1 LQPDAALRDVRDVLV
16 DASSGVVRLGDA
28 ERESLAAYA
37 ARASWPA
44 GFVVY
49 QRSAAAD
56 GVFVVSRG
64 RIVLRS
70 RVRAGRGFVPWI
82 ACPGETFGS
91 EGLSPSS
98 RYATDARADE
108 ESETLF
114 LSSARFRAFVR
125 EQPQHSLTLI
135 NQLMAER
142 ALLLD
147 KLRELTTLSVE
158 QRLIA
163 TLVRMASNNTF
174 TGEDG
179 RIVLCSARY
188 RLLCELVGAT
198 RESVSLVLGRLA
210 SEGVVE
216 RSGTTLFVCGSTSA
230 YSRELVDQC
239 LRSGITVYPMPGSGA
254 AAWIEPVAAA
264 LARDGRALMNIGR
277 PIDRSPGA
285 GARLQTALAEA
296 VARLLIDHQIDNL
309 LVEGGATASA
319 VCRRMGWED
328 FHVEAELCPGV
339 VQMRIA
345 ADDATSAPKLIIKPG
360 SYPWPQQV
368 FAKRT

>member
-210 SEGVVE
+210 GEGVVE
-216 RSGTTLFVCGSTSA
+216 RSGTTLFV
-230 YSRELVDQC
+230 
-239 LRSGITVYPMPGSGA
+239 
-254 AAWIEPVAAA
+254 
-264 LARDGRALMNIGR
+264 
-277 PIDRSPGA
+277 SPGLLA
-285 GARLQTALAEA
+285 DRLDDG
-296 VARLLIDHQIDNL
+296 V
-309 LVEGGATASA
+309 VEGDLPFLPVG
-319 VCRRMGWED
+319 
-328 FHVEAELCPGV
+328 EAHEHALH
-339 VQMRIA
+339 
-345 ADDATSAPKLIIKPG
+345 
-360 SYPWPQQV
+360 
-368 FAKRT
+368 